1 MSETITLELPGE
13 LAERARA
20 VATQM
25 HRSVEDVL
33 LEWLDR
39 ASTETPVDLLP
50 DEQILSLRDMQMS
63 TEQQAELRS
72 LLEQQ
77 REGTLD
83 SATRSRL
90 DVLMRAYRQGMVRKA
105 QALKVAVER
114 GLQPP
119 LN

>member
-20 VATQM
+20 VATKM

-39 ASTETPVDLLP
+39 ASSEMPVDLLP
-50 DEQILSLRDMQMS
+50 DEQVLSLRDMQMS
-63 TEQQAELRS
+63 KEQQAELS
-72 LLEQQ
+72 FLLERQ

-83 SATRSRL
+83 STARSRL
-90 DVLMRAYRQGMVRKA
+90 DTLMTMYRQGMVRKA